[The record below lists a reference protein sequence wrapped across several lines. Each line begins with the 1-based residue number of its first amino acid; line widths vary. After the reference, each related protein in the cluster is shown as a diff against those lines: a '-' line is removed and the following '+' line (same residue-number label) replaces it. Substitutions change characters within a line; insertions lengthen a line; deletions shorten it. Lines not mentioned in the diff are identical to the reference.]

1 VAITS
6 LNMLAVLRAEFD
18 DREPG
23 VFLVDFAA
31 GRAYGLDG
39 SEVSGEVQE
48 SIMSGIRDQQEASMP
63 DIPYEQIYDVMDTE
77 RKMQEENNK
86 HIFRRGE

>member
-6 LNMLAVLRAEFD
+6 LSMLAVLRAEFD
-18 DREPG
+18 NRDPG

-39 SEVSGEVQE
+39 SEAPEEVRE
-48 SIMSGIRDQQEASMP
+48 SLMAGVRDQQEASMP
-63 DIPYEQIYDVMDTE
+63 DIPYEQIYEVMDTE
-77 RKMQEENNK
+77 RKIQEENNN
-86 HIFRRGE
+86 HIFRRG